1 MDIIINAC
9 QNTRALTFS
18 IYGYED
24 SNLEDYQR
32 EQCGALNGFS
42 PAFPRGLSA
51 MRTKESWHSIMRA
64 QTCTKWL
71 ADENRKKGEEDAAVE
86 KNTHLSNRATPPGIY
101 NQASL
106 LIKEFRYRRN
116 VGGKFK
122 YARRILVVRVVIVLD
137 VVVVVAS

>member
-1 MDIIINAC
+1 M
-9 QNTRALTFS
+9 
-18 IYGYED
+18 
-24 SNLEDYQR
+24 
-32 EQCGALNGFS
+32 
-42 PAFPRGLSA
+42 AFPRVSSRGLSA
-51 MRTKESWHSIMRA
+51 MRMKESWHSIMRA
-64 QTCTKWL
+64 QTCAKL
-71 ADENRKKGEEDAAVE
+71 AHENGKRGGRRGRLRRG

-106 LIKEFRYRRN
+106 LIKEFRNSRN